1 MLNPVFRLETPASL
15 GLKAIAFTL
24 HGLDNQHYSA
34 RLLARLHSLR
44 EGFDPSHSLTAQHG
58 FLALRQQVERSV
70 RRFPPSPLALF
81 EQNRRNGGLRAIAPV
96 VDLYN
101 QWSLNSGLSIGA
113 HDLQRLRLP
122 VRLALTAGGEAFQ
135 PLGRAANEASEH
147 LPAGEYAYFD
157 ARDQVICRMEYR
169 QAAASALTPHS
180 SAALLIVQGHAQ
192 TSDDYLKSVAAALKH
207 DLLECCTGSLRRAG

>member
-1 MLNPVFRLETPASL
+1 MLNPVFRLETPAGL

-24 HGLDNQHYSA
+24 HGLDNHHYSE
-34 RLLARLHSLR
+34 RLLERLRHLR
-44 EGFDPSHSLTAQHG
+44 ESFDPSHSLTCQHG
-58 FLALRQQVERSV
+58 FQALRQQVGRSP

-81 EQNRRNGGLRAIAPV
+81 EQNRRQGGLRPIAPV

-122 VRLALTAGGEAFQ
+122 VRLALTRGSELFR
-135 PLGRAANEASEH
+135 PLGRAANEEAES

-157 ARDQVICRMEYR
+157 ANGQVICRMEYR
-169 QAAASALTPHS
+169 QAAASALQPDS

-192 TSDDYLKSVAAALKH
+192 TPDDYLKSIAAALKS
-207 DLLECCTGSLRRAG
+207 DLLALCTGTLRRAG